1 LSSPARH
8 GTPSPPTTRTPAH
21 GAKHKGCRLAYICR
35 SSWTMLG
42 GTRGARVSHHRPHA
56 GGRPLPHT
64 HPSTHRRASVAQ
76 TNMQIELKD
85 QPRARTRERTR
96 PGQHRRNMCDR
107 HRHQPP
113 HIRHANHADHATQ
126 ANHTGK
132 GTHPIAA
139 CDGHRAG
146 GLAPSG
152 CDVSCHRAGDIQRA
166 VPTRDGPQGAVTAV
180 RPPAGL
186 PSRHCD
192 APRAVKQA
200 RRTARPARDAATIS
214 SPRRPTRPRGTAIAC
229 L

>member
-8 GTPSPPTTRTPAH
+8 STPSPPTTRTPAH
-21 GAKHKGCRLAYICR
+21 GAKRKGCRLAYICR

-64 HPSTHRRASVAQ
+64 HPSTPRRAPVAR

-96 PGQHRRNMCDR
+96 PGQHRRNTCDR

-113 HIRHANHADHATQ
+113 HIQTPTTPTTPTTPNP
-126 ANHTGK
+126 GK

-139 CDGHRAG
+139 CGGRRAG
-146 GLAPSG
+146 GVAPSG
-152 CDVSCHRAGDIQRA
+152 CNVSCHGAGDIQRA
-166 VPTRDGPQGAVTAV
+166 VPTRDGPQGAVTAT
-180 RPPAGL
+180 RPPVGL

-214 SPRRPTRPRGTAIAC
+214 SPRRPTRLRGTAIAC